1 LILLPDYDFLME
13 MAVLPDISMP
23 SLSAES
29 PEFVRDRLPEAGN
42 ENALAR
48 VSTD

>member
-1 LILLPDYDFLME
+1 ME
-13 MAVLPDISMP
+13 MTDLPDISVP

-29 PEFVRDRLPEAGN
+29 PEFARDRLPPAGS